1 MSYCRITGKTRNLP
15 KPNFFPIIPP
25 ISPADARRICRI
37 TGKRMDQHNYTPLLE
52 VGKRPECV
60 KCSITMH
67 GKKSDSGGVDPSS
80 GRKLSIS
87 HSVRNDFKY
96 VTPILRK
103 DAMENTGDAKAF
115 EDLQKVLKRL
125 KKSLPSEEKDKMYV
139 YMLPSLLCG
148 LIVPAEVEEAIR
160 IGEMEMVSLSK
171 TCDKAIFKGT

>member
-1 MSYCRITGKTRNLP
+1 MG
-15 KPNFFPIIPP
+15 
-25 ISPADARRICRI
+25 ADARRICRI

-60 KCSITMH
+60 KCSITMNG
-67 GKKSDSGGVDPSS
+67 GKKSDAGGE
-80 GRKLSIS
+80 GNNRKLSIS

-103 DAMENTGDAKAF
+103 DVMENPTDAKAF

-125 KKSLPSEEKDKMYV
+125 KKSLSPEEKDKMYV

-148 LIVPAEVEEAIR
+148 LIIPAE
-160 IGEMEMVSLSK
+160 
-171 TCDKAIFKGT
+171 

>member
-1 MSYCRITGKTRNLP
+1 
-15 KPNFFPIIPP
+15 
-25 ISPADARRICRI
+25 
-37 TGKRMDQHNYTPLLE
+37 MDQHNYTPLLE

-67 GKKSDSGGVDPSS
+67 GKKSDGVDSN
-80 GRKLSIS
+80 RKLSIS

-103 DAMENTGDAKAF
+103 DMMENPTDAKAF

-125 KKSLPSEEKDKMYV
+125 KKSLSPEEKDKMYV

-148 LIVPAEVEEAIR
+148 LIIPAEVEEAIKL
-160 IGEMEMVSLSK
+160 GEMEMVSLSK
-171 TCDKAIFKGT
+171 TCDKAIFKGKDDAFFSKNLSKELKVQGDVA